1 VARDLRPVTRG
12 PDADEHIEVLP
23 VALAEAYRL
32 VDAGEI
38 LDAGTLIALYR
49 FRSGSI
55 R

>member
-1 VARDLRPVTRG
+1 
-12 PDADEHIEVLP
+12 
-23 VALAEAYRL
+23 